1 MSTTEKP
8 TLAARPGQAGIDPRG
23 PRFGAGITAVLLLT
37 VIAVTLG
44 TLDPSTT
51 QVTLDD
57 GRPNGE
63 SVTWNAIALVP
74 FSDRLV
80 LPSTLLFAV
89 LVALFAWGAF
99 AGIQRHPYGLVFKK
113 LIRPRLAAPTE
124 LEDPAPP
131 TFAQGVGFVIT
142 LTGLVLHLAGIP
154 YALVIAAS
162 AAFIAAFLN
171 SVFGYCLGCQIYLL
185 LVRAG
190 IIRRKGA
197 TTA

>member
-1 MSTTEKP
+1 MATSP
-8 TLAARPGQAGIDPRG
+8 GIDPRG
-23 PRFGAGITAVLLLT
+23 PRFSAGITAVLLL
-37 VIAVTLG
+37 VT
-44 TLDPSTT
+44 
-51 QVTLDD
+51 
-57 GRPNGE
+57 
-63 SVTWNAIALVP
+63 IALSLAGATVAA
-74 FSDRLV
+74 
-80 LPSTLLFAV
+80 TALFAA

-99 AGIQRHPYGLVFKK
+99 AGIQRHPYGVLFKK
-113 LIRPRLAAPTE
+113 LVRPRLEKPAE

-142 LTGLVLHLAGIP
+142 LTGLALHLAAVP